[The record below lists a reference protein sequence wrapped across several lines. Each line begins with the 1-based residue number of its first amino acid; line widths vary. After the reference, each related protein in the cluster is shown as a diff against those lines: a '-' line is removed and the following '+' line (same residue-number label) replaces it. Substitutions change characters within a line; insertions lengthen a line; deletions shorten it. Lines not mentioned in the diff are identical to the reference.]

1 MGDLE
6 DENHHLIIFKKNQ
19 RKRAKNS
26 TVTPPKKRKKK
37 KRFDLDIFF
46 YCNTRNLLSAVT
58 EQNDEA
64 YLHRHKLNDCCPA
77 DHFIFESEKK
87 RLKRSP

>member
-46 YCNTRNLLSAVT
+46 TAIQETYCLLLLNRTMKPIYTVT
-58 EQNDEA
+58 N
-64 YLHRHKLNDCCPA
+64 
-77 DHFIFESEKK
+77 
-87 RLKRSP
+87 